1 MKLSKEERSKVL
13 RHSTSHV
20 LAAAVLEMFPE
31 AKLGIGPAVE
41 DGFYYDFELPRT
53 LIPEDLPLIE
63 EKMIKMINDNY
74 QFEKQVIPAQKAKEL
89 FKKAGQPYKTELTED
104 LEKIGE
110 NRVSVYRSGHFVD
123 LCTGPHLESTGEIDS
138 NAFRLIRISGAY
150 WKGDENRQQLQRIYG
165 VVFENKKEL
174 KRYLFQMKEARKRD
188 HRKLGKELDLFVFS
202 NLVGKG
208 LPLFTPKGT
217 TIWKELEKF
226 VMEEEARRG
235 YLHVH
240 TPDIT
245 RVALYKLS
253 GHWDHYQDDMYPA
266 MKLYDD
272 EYVLRPMACPHHFEI
287 YNSRPRSYRELPL
300 RYAELVKLYRKEKS
314 GELSGLI
321 RHAGGWTLADAH
333 IICRPDQIETEFENV
348 IDLIQYCMKTLN
360 ITEYWY
366 QFSKWDEKNE
376 KGKYIDNP
384 KAWENTQQSMRKI
397 LDKIKLEY
405 IEVEDEAA
413 FYGPKLD
420 IQMRNANGKED
431 TAFTVQIDFAMPE
444 RFKMSYIGKDGKKQ
458 QPMIIHRSS
467 IGCIERTMA
476 FLIEKYA
483 GAFPAWLAP
492 IQVAI
497 LPISE
502 NFSGYA
508 GKINEILRKKNI
520 RLEMYDSDDS
530 LGKRIAEATKQKIPF
545 MLIVGEREEEK
556 GTVAVRRRDGKKQEI
571 MKIDKFVGLLED
583 IVEKKK

>member
-1 MKLSKEERSKVL
+1 MKLSKEEKSKVL

-31 AKLGIGPAVE
+31 AKFGVGPAAE

-63 EKMIKMINDNY
+63 EKMRNIINGNY

-89 FKKAGQPYKTELTED
+89 FKEAKQPYKTELIED
-104 LEKIGE
+104 LEKMGE

-123 LCTGPHLESTGEIDS
+123 LCAGPHLESTGEIDS

-150 WKGDENRQQLQRIYG
+150 WKGDESRQQLQRIFG
-165 VVFENKKEL
+165 VVFENKKKL
-174 KRYLFQMKEARKRD
+174 KQHLFQMEEAKKRA

-217 TIWKELEKF
+217 AIWKELEKF
-226 VMEEEARRG
+226 IVEEEARRG
-235 YLHVH
+235 YLRVH

-253 GHWDHYQDDMYPA
+253 GHWDHYRDDMYPV

-272 EYVLRPMACPHHFEI
+272 EYVLRPMACPYHFEI
-287 YNSRPRSYRELPL
+287 YNARPRSYRELPL

-333 IICRPDQIETEFENV
+333 IICRPDQIEIEFENV
-348 IDLIQYCMKTLN
+348 IDLIQYCMKILN

-366 QFSKWDEKNE
+366 RFSKWDEKNE
-376 KGKYIDNP
+376 KGKYIDDP
-384 KAWENTQQSMRKI
+384 KAWENTQQSMKKI

-405 IEVEDEAA
+405 VEVEDEAA

-420 IQMRNANGKED
+420 VQMRNINGKED

-444 RFKMSYIGKDGKKQ
+444 RFKMSYIDKDGKKQ
-458 QPMIIHRSS
+458 RPMIIHRSS

-483 GAFPAWLAP
+483 GAFPVWLAP

-497 LPISE
+497 FPISE
-502 NFSGYA
+502 KFSDYA
-508 GKINEILRKKNI
+508 GKINETLCKKNI

-530 LGKRIAEATKQKIPF
+530 LGKRIAEATKQKIPL

-556 GTVAVRRRDGKKQEI
+556 DAVAVRRRDGKKQEI
-571 MKIDKFVGLLED
+571 MKIDKFVSLIENLIENR
-583 IVEKKK
+583 K